1 MIFVALYIFFYL
13 FRLGKLR
20 WYHIAMVGA
29 LAIVLGGYQIEHYIK
44 PTEARFALTVR
55 SIEIAKDYFP
65 IGTGFATFG
74 SEMSKAYNYSYVYV
88 IYGLNKIRGLNTD
101 FSAYVTDNYWPM
113 LIGQF
118 GFFIAVMY
126 IIYYY
131 RIFKNINTIS
141 KRTVEQ
147 RQVFLAMFITFMV
160 GSLGSAYLTAVEGV
174 IDFIY
179 IGLFLNRNM
188 AVKDAEV

>member
-1 MIFVALYIFFYL
+1 
-13 FRLGKLR
+13 
-20 WYHIAMVGA
+20 
-29 LAIVLGGYQIEHYIK
+29 
-44 PTEARFALTVR
+44 
-55 SIEIAKDYFP
+55 
-65 IGTGFATFG
+65 
-74 SEMSKAYNYSYVYV
+74 
-88 IYGLNKIRGLNTD
+88 
-101 FSAYVTDNYWPM
+101 M

-131 RIFKNINTIS
+131 KIFKNINTIS